1 MKTNKKEKAKSHTSA
16 TMKNL
21 MARVNP
27 KSLSKTKKQM
37 LLAAKIADAMEER
50 GIKKIKLAEMLHK
63 EPSVIT
69 RWLSGTHNFTVE
81 ILSEIEDVLGIS
93 LLNVESKQTV
103 MSAGSFH
110 IRVVSGKKAATTCI
124 STEQTAESWNVIPD
138 SKDLYKISKTFATA

>member
-1 MKTNKKEKAKSHTSA
+1 MKTNKKEKAKSYTSA

-21 MARVNP
+21 RARVNP

-50 GIKKIKLAEMLHK
+50 GIKKVKLAEMLDK

-81 ILSEIEDVLGIS
+81 ILSEIEDALGIS
-93 LLNVESKQTV
+93 LLNVETKQTI
-103 MSAGSFH
+103 MSVGSFH
-110 IRVVSGKKAATTCI
+110 VTVVGGDKAATACI
-124 STEQTAESWNVIPD
+124 FTEQTMQSWNVIPEN
-138 SKDLYKISKTFATA
+138 KELYRVSTKLATA